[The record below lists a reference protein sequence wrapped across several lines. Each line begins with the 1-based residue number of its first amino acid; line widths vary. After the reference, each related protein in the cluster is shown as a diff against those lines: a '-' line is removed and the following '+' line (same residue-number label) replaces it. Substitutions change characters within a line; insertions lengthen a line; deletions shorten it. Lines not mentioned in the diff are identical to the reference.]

1 MKSLSKVKFGIKR
14 LMEDL
19 DSGQGGEE
27 EFESDLILNLFF
39 SSSVVCYSIDQLFKK
54 MPFKGFSGT
63 FIFAR
68 RRLLRQNLK
77 EHR

>member
-27 EFESDLILNLFF
+27 EFESDLILNLFLQVW
-39 SSSVVCYSIDQLFKK
+39 SVIAMVNF
-54 MPFKGFSGT
+54 
-63 FIFAR
+63 
-68 RRLLRQNLK
+68 
-77 EHR
+77 